1 MGPEPSRHRI
11 GLVGAGIA
19 TSLSPALHTHEAD
32 ALGLTGY
39 RYDLIDLDVSGVP
52 AESARTVLRDAVAVG
67 YTGLNVTH
75 PCKQVVVA
83 ALDELSADARLVGAV
98 NTVVVRD
105 GRLVGHNTDHSGF
118 LAALRRG
125 LPDTTL
131 DRVVLAGAGGAGS
144 AVAYALAAAGVRDLR
159 IADADPARAAD
170 VCARV
175 AAAFPSTR
183 TTPILVDAI
192 AGALR
197 SSDGVVNASP
207 IGMVGHPGTPFD
219 PDALHPGLWVA
230 DIVYRPLRTELISAA
245 TALGCDVLD
254 GGQMLVAQAADTFA
268 LVTGIRPD
276 PERMRRHLGELL
288 AAQGVPTLLEE
299 SR

>member
-39 RYDLIDLDVSGVP
+39 RYDLIDLDVSGAP
-52 AESARTVLRDAVAVG
+52 AESAGTVLRDAVAVG

-125 LPDTTL
+125 LPDATL

-183 TTPILVDAI
+183 TTPIPVDAI

-219 PDALHPGLWVA
+219 TDALHPGLWVA

-268 LVTGIRPD
+268 LVTGTRPD

-288 AAQGVPTLLEE
+288 AAQGVPTLEE